1 MPKTITIDK
10 AYKGMRL
17 DTFLNEHVLKE
28 ESRSFIQNKIKS
40 GEITINDLKVKT
52 GYTIKGDE
60 VLKIADFSTQTLA
73 IEPVKLDFEIV
84 YEDEDLFVINK
95 PQGLVVHPASSYQK
109 PTLVHGL
116 LYQADH
122 LSSINGV
129 IRPGIVHRIDKD
141 TSGLLI
147 VAKTDQA
154 HQLLS
159 EDLKYHRIERFYQ
172 AIVSGVI
179 REDKGT
185 IDAPIAR
192 HPIHRLKMS
201 VNDQGKAAIT
211 HFQVIERFNH
221 ATLIECRL
229 ETGRTHQIRVHM
241 HYIKHPILGDP
252 LYGIK
257 EQKEDSGQ
265 YLHAF
270 KLSFI
275 HPIKKEQMTFT
286 ADLPENF
293 KMKLAMLRKD
303 FAS

>member
-270 KLSFI
+270 KLSYI
-275 HPIKKEQMTFT
+275 HTIKKEQMTYT
-286 ADLPENF
+286 ADMPENF
-293 KMKLAMLRKD
+293 KMKLSMLRKD
-303 FAS
+303 VAS